1 MRRASQRPLAD
12 AFLWIGLL
20 LLLFGIA
27 DLVPSQKSES
37 FKLSTPTTDGRI
49 KNDDT
54 SIGYDGRMKTTEQGH
69 ANTRHLRSVTSPAAT
84 SPAVSAVE
92 LMVCKHT
99 RANPKTITDS
109 RGYVC
114 PRSARAANGC
124 CHPEDADSFRYTC
137 DVCDEH
143 HCCNHYE
150 QCVSCCLHPSHSAL
164 RDEVRSHHS
173 FRDYAVRAA
182 FDICAAVCR
191 SGSSSVIHENAYKH
205 ARHHCFGLVPPDFD
219 PALHG
224 GVFDFAT
231 PVSRPV
237 SRIPSPNTRP

>member
-27 DLVPSQKSES
+27 DLLPSQKSVKAPPS
-37 FKLSTPTTDGRI
+37 NPSADGRTLDDEANI
-49 KNDDT
+49 RNDRLVE
-54 SIGYDGRMKTTEQGH
+54 GTEQGYGN
-69 ANTRHLRSVTSPAAT
+69 ARHLRSVTSPAAT
-84 SPAVSAVE
+84 SPVVSAVE
-92 LMVCKHT
+92 LTVCKYT
-99 RANPKTITDS
+99 RANPKTIADS

-114 PRSARAANGC
+114 LRSARATNGC
-124 CHPEDADSFRYTC
+124 CHPEDAESSRYTC

-150 QCVSCCLHPSHSAL
+150 HCVSCCLRPSHSVL
-164 RDEVRSHHS
+164 RDEVRSHYS
-173 FRDYAVRAA
+173 FRNYAVRAA
-182 FDICAAVCR
+182 FDICVAVCR
-191 SGSSSVIHENAYKH
+191 SGSSSVVHENAYKH
-205 ARHHCFGLVPPDFD
+205 ARHHCFGLIPPDFD

-237 SRIPSPNTRP
+237 SRVLPPQH